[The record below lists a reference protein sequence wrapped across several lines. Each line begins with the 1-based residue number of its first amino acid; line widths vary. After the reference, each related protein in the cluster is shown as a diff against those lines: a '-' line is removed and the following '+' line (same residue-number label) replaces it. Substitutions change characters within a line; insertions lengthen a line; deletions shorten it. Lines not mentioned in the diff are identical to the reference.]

1 MAWPSVAL
9 VCLISSLALPCF
21 ARNLVKESYNAQ
33 RQDHAMANAKPEIT
47 WERWE
52 KVVSDAQN
60 QVPPMVLNDK
70 PEITWERWE
79 KVIPDAQNQLAPPMV
94 NDKPTTSS
102 TSENL
107 VKEFLDSHNQ
117 ARAKVNVKP
126 LTWDKQVAAY
136 AQGYAN
142 QRIGDCGLVH
152 SGGSYGEN
160 IAMSTGD
167 LSATDAVKMW
177 VDEKVYYNYQSNTC
191 ASNQICGHYTQVVW
205 GDSVHVGCAKVKC
218 DNGGTFITCNY
229 DPPGNYNGQ
238 KPF

>member
-1 MAWPSVAL
+1 MAWSKLSVAL

-21 ARNLVKESYNAQ
+21 ARNLVKELYDAQ
-33 RQDHAMANAKPEIT
+33 SHHAMANAKPEIT
-47 WERWE
+47 WESWE
-52 KVVSDAQN
+52 IGSDAQN
-60 QVPPMVLNDK
+60 Q
-70 PEITWERWE
+70 
-79 KVIPDAQNQLAPPMV
+79 APPMV
-94 NDKPTTSS
+94 KDKPTTSS

-160 IAMSTGD
+160 IAWSSGD

-191 ASNQICGHYTQVVW
+191 ASDQICGHYTQVVW

-238 KPF
+238 KPY

>member
-1 MAWPSVAL
+1 MAWPKIALAL
-9 VCLISSLALPCF
+9 VCLISSMALPCF
-21 ARNLVKESYNAQ
+21 ARDLVKESYNAQ
-33 RQDHAMANAKPEIT
+33 SQDHAMADIS
-47 WERWE
+47 WERWV

-60 QVPPMVLNDK
+60 Q
-70 PEITWERWE
+70 
-79 KVIPDAQNQLAPPMV
+79 APSNPMV
-94 NDKPTTSS
+94 NDDKPTI
-102 TSENL
+102 SENL
-107 VKEFLDSHNQ
+107 VKEFLDGHNQ
-117 ARAKVNVKP
+117 ARAKVNVKT

-160 IAMSTGD
+160 IAWSSGE

-191 ASNQICGHYTQVVW
+191 ASDQICGHYTQVVW
-205 GDSVHVGCAKVKC
+205 RDSVHVGCAKVKC

-238 KPF
+238 KPY